1 MESLLFSLN
10 AVLPLFLLVVIGYV
24 LKSIGLFSDEWLKAA
39 NKFSFTVTFSVMLFN
54 DVYTADTSA
63 ININP
68 SLVAFAVIGVLA
80 VTVICYLTVPF
91 IVKDRFR
98 TGVVIQGI
106 FRTNFLLFGMPLVIN
121 MFGKQA
127 SPIAAVLVSIV
138 IPLYNILAV
147 ITLSVFNK
155 FSTNKIDIIKILK
168 GLAKNPLIIGCVVGY
183 AFRFLNIPLP
193 SFMLKTVGQIADIAI
208 PLALIILGGQFKFK
222 GFVKN
227 IKPVSITVAIKL
239 IIVPLIMLTIAILMG
254 FRGVE
259 LGVLLAIFTSPC
271 AVSSSIMAYNMD
283 CDGDLAGQIVVF
295 GTLISVI
302 TIFLF
307 IFILRL
313 NSFL

>member
-1 MESLLFSLN
+1 
-10 AVLPLFLLVVIGYV
+10 
-24 LKSIGLFSDEWLKAA
+24 
-39 NKFSFTVTFSVMLFN
+39 MLFN

-80 VTVICYLTVPF
+80 VTVVCYLTVPF

-193 SFMLKTVGQIADIAI
+193 SFMLK
-208 PLALIILGGQFKFK
+208 LLGK
-222 GFVKN
+222 
-227 IKPVSITVAIKL
+227 
-239 IIVPLIMLTIAILMG
+239 
-254 FRGVE
+254 
-259 LGVLLAIFTSPC
+259 
-271 AVSSSIMAYNMD
+271 
-283 CDGDLAGQIVVF
+283 
-295 GTLISVI
+295 
-302 TIFLF
+302 
-307 IFILRL
+307 
-313 NSFL
+313 